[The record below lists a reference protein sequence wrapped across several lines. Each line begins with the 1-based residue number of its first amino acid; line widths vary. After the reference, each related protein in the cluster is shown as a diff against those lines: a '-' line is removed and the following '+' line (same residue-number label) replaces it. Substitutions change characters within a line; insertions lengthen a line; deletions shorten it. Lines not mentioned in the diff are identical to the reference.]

1 MKKIMMSLLLGVM
14 LIGQLSVAHGLGV
27 EENPFLQT
35 SNEKIVKVNLDETT
49 FTVFLIDTSRTMRG
63 NGIQTT
69 VNLINRFAAESD
81 ETMLSVISYDDE
93 SQTIIEPTKDRGVIQ
108 EKLTTLTCQGKSDL
122 TAGLKTV
129 GKLVESKQFTKTNL
143 IIISD
148 NAPTSGET
156 LQKGTYKRK
165 DIYSYKFANAA
176 DDFAKVLK
184 SARVSIRTL
193 AFMDH
198 VANTTKDFT
207 QRFFENIQNAGFVDI
222 SQGIDFLFEYIEPNQ
237 TLLSGQFDYGVTVED
252 HKGKRDAS
260 TQFYYTDDYFKQSSY
275 ITQRQGLSYNSSLA
289 TMSLNLEL
297 SAWGSPTQA
306 NYLFKSNNVK
316 DLLNKLDFKEFEAN
330 DDFKFKPTNDSIG
343 AVLANKKLKVDQED
357 YTLLALAIRGG
368 GYESE
373 WASNVT
379 LGTSGQHQ
387 GFDKASQDV
396 LTFLDSYVI
405 KHKIQGKIKLWLTG
419 YSRAAATANLVAGS
433 LNNGRKMPQ
442 VTLSPANM
450 YAFCF
455 EPPAGTLD
463 TFDAKKDK
471 HHNVVNIVNLN
482 DIVTKVAPNAENF
495 EFVRYGEDTTLPT
508 KEDVGDTQY
517 NLLRDRMLREL
528 EQIESLNDY
537 LLDDFKWKKISLT
550 NKSLIVNDT
559 SKDDVLNDYL
569 KTFINTFA
577 TEELMNRAYYVR
589 HHQEDLRT
597 IMAAV
602 LGNTSN
608 KRMVY
613 GTEVLKILLDLKDN
627 LPKDLILEK
636 SALQKFGQLIGIDD
650 LTELNSSA
658 LELLLEFMIK
668 HPNLTVTLFENL
680 QIIGNAHQPEICL
693 AWLRSQDKNY
703 TTPLPLLQNKR
714 DDSDNYRVEKK
725 LL

>member
-1 MKKIMMSLLLGVM
+1 M
-14 LIGQLSVAHGLGV
+14 
-27 EENPFLQT
+27 
-35 SNEKIVKVNLDETT
+35 
-49 FTVFLIDTSRTMRG
+49 
-63 NGIQTT
+63 
-69 VNLINRFAAESD
+69 
-81 ETMLSVISYDDE
+81 
-93 SQTIIEPTKDRGVIQ
+93 
-108 EKLTTLTCQGKSDL
+108 
-122 TAGLKTV
+122 

-207 QRFFENIQNAGFVDI
+207 QRFFENIQNASFVDI

-252 HKGKRDAS
+252 RKGKRDAS

-330 DDFKFKPTNDSIG
+330 DDFKFKPTKDSIG

-368 GYESE
+368 GYESK

-379 LGTSGQHQ
+379 LRTSGQHQ

-433 LNNGRKMPQ
+433 LNNGRK
-442 VTLSPANM
+442 
-450 YAFCF
+450 
-455 EPPAGTLD
+455 
-463 TFDAKKDK
+463 
-471 HHNVVNIVNLN
+471 
-482 DIVTKVAPNAENF
+482 NA
-495 EFVRYGEDTTLPT
+495 
-508 KEDVGDTQY
+508 
-517 NLLRDRMLREL
+517 
-528 EQIESLNDY
+528 
-537 LLDDFKWKKISLT
+537 
-550 NKSLIVNDT
+550 
-559 SKDDVLNDYL
+559 
-569 KTFINTFA
+569 
-577 TEELMNRAYYVR
+577 
-589 HHQEDLRT
+589 
-597 IMAAV
+597 
-602 LGNTSN
+602 TSN
-608 KRMVY
+608 TQSCEYVC
-613 GTEVLKILLDLKDN
+613 
-627 LPKDLILEK
+627 
-636 SALQKFGQLIGIDD
+636 F
-650 LTELNSSA
+650 
-658 LELLLEFMIK
+658 
-668 HPNLTVTLFENL
+668 LF
-680 QIIGNAHQPEICL
+680 
-693 AWLRSQDKNY
+693 
-703 TTPLPLLQNKR
+703 
-714 DDSDNYRVEKK
+714 
-725 LL
+725 

>member
-129 GKLVESKQFTKTNL
+129 GKLIESKQFTKTNL

-207 QRFFENIQNAGFVDI
+207 QRFFENIQNASFVDI
-222 SQGIDFLFEYIEPNQ
+222 SQGIDFLFEYIESNQ

-275 ITQRQGLSYNSSLA
+275 TTQRQGLSYNPSLA

-433 LNNGRKMPQ
+433 LNNGRK
-442 VTLSPANM
+442 
-450 YAFCF
+450 
-455 EPPAGTLD
+455 
-463 TFDAKKDK
+463 
-471 HHNVVNIVNLN
+471 
-482 DIVTKVAPNAENF
+482 NA
-495 EFVRYGEDTTLPT
+495 
-508 KEDVGDTQY
+508 
-517 NLLRDRMLREL
+517 
-528 EQIESLNDY
+528 
-537 LLDDFKWKKISLT
+537 
-550 NKSLIVNDT
+550 
-559 SKDDVLNDYL
+559 
-569 KTFINTFA
+569 
-577 TEELMNRAYYVR
+577 
-589 HHQEDLRT
+589 
-597 IMAAV
+597 
-602 LGNTSN
+602 TSN
-608 KRMVY
+608 TQSCGYVC
-613 GTEVLKILLDLKDN
+613 
-627 LPKDLILEK
+627 
-636 SALQKFGQLIGIDD
+636 F
-650 LTELNSSA
+650 
-658 LELLLEFMIK
+658 
-668 HPNLTVTLFENL
+668 LF
-680 QIIGNAHQPEICL
+680 
-693 AWLRSQDKNY
+693 
-703 TTPLPLLQNKR
+703 
-714 DDSDNYRVEKK
+714 
-725 LL
+725 

>member
-129 GKLVESKQFTKTNL
+129 GKLIESKQFTKTNL

-207 QRFFENIQNAGFVDI
+207 QRFFENIQNASFVDI

-252 HKGKRDAS
+252 RKGKRDAS

-330 DDFKFKPTNDSIG
+330 DDFKFKPTKDSIG
-343 AVLANKKLKVDQED
+343 TVLANKKLKVDQED

-577 TEELMNRAYYVR
+577 T
-589 HHQEDLRT
+589 
-597 IMAAV
+597 
-602 LGNTSN
+602 
-608 KRMVY
+608 
-613 GTEVLKILLDLKDN
+613 
-627 LPKDLILEK
+627 
-636 SALQKFGQLIGIDD
+636 QK
-650 LTELNSSA
+650 NS
-658 LELLLEFMIK
+658 
-668 HPNLTVTLFENL
+668 
-680 QIIGNAHQPEICL
+680 
-693 AWLRSQDKNY
+693 
-703 TTPLPLLQNKR
+703 
-714 DDSDNYRVEKK
+714 
-725 LL
+725 

>member
-1 MKKIMMSLLLGVM
+1 MSLLLGVM

-49 FTVFLIDTSRTMRG
+49 LIVFLIDTSRTMRG

-69 VNLINRFAAESD
+69 I
-81 ETMLSVISYDDE
+81 DE
-93 SQTIIEPTKDRGVIQ
+93 SRTIIEPTKDRGVIQ

-207 QRFFENIQNAGFVDI
+207 QRFFENIQNASFVDI

-252 HKGKRDAS
+252 RKGKRDAS

-330 DDFKFKPTNDSIG
+330 DDFKFKPTKDSIG

-608 KRMVY
+608 KKMVY

-627 LPKDLILEK
+627 SPKDLILKK
-636 SALQKFGQLIGIDD
+636 SALQKFGQIIGIDD